1 MKVFIDSADLNEIK
15 KYLSW
20 GLCQG
25 VTTNPTICLKCGV
38 TGGIEGV
45 KQRTIEIAKL
55 INPYPVSAEVISDNV
70 EEVISQAREYSKWAP
85 NVVIKVTI
93 TDRQGES
100 LLPAVYQLTKE
111 GISVNVTTMTT
122 FNQAILAAR
131 TLKSAFERAGRRPK
145 YSFIS
150 IFAGR
155 ISEEH
160 GVGQA
165 FKVIKNVRDWL
176 DFHKFQGIEIIVGS
190 VRSPENVE
198 LWARSGAHILTIPP
212 DVLSKC
218 LSSARTKETVLQF
231 LTDAQKSMEEIEKTK
246 D

>member
-1 MKVFIDSADLNEIK
+1 MKIFIDSADINEIK

-38 TGGIEGV
+38 RGGIEGI

-55 INPYPVSAEVISDNV
+55 INPYPVSAEVTSDKIG
-70 EEVISQAREYSKWAP
+70 EIISQAREYSKWAP

-93 TDRQGES
+93 TDREGNS
-100 LLPAVYQLTKE
+100 LLPAIYQLSRE
-111 GISVNVTTMTT
+111 GISINVTTMTT

-131 TLKSAFERAGRRPK
+131 ALRSGFERAGKRPK

-155 ISEEH
+155 ISEEQ
-160 GVGQA
+160 GVEQA
-165 FKVIKNVRDWL
+165 LKVLKNLRDWL
-176 DFHKFQGIEIIVGS
+176 DFHKFQGVEIIVGS

-212 DVLSKC
+212 EVLLKC
-218 LSSARTKETVLQF
+218 FLSARTKETVVQF
-231 LTDAQKSMEEIEKTK
+231 LTDAQKAIEELKK
-246 D
+246 QP